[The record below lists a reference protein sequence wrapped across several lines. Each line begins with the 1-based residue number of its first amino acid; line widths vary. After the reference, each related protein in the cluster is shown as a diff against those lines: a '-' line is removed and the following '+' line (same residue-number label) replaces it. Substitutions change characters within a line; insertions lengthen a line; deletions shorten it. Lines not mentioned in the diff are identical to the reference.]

1 MNKWGKM
8 IGLGLVMMTLSAC
21 GSNDSDTAAS
31 TSSEAASTYP
41 LTISNFT
48 KAEGGTEWTAKDQTF
63 IEAPK
68 KVLANSQPAAELLL
82 HLGLKDRIAGVGA
95 TFGAADASVADEYA
109 ELNDLGSDYISKETA
124 LSVDPDMIYG
134 RGGLFDNQDWGV
146 GTVDSLNEMGIP
158 TYVQETSVTGATFD
172 SVYKDI
178 ENLGKIFDVPE
189 AAAAFEQELKDRQA
203 ALEDK
208 VADKEV
214 QTFAHLFMS
223 DPSVVSV
230 YAAQDESFFN
240 SNFEMIKLDN
250 VFKDY
255 SGEVS
260 VETLI
265 ETDPDVLI
273 VGDWSTIEGS
283 VSGDEIIQ
291 GLYDNEKLSS
301 MKAIKNKQ
309 AYALDYNY
317 LFGYGYQALTGLEQL
332 VDEMAK

>member
-1 MNKWGKM
+1 MNKWCKI
-8 IGLGLVMMTLSAC
+8 IGLGLVLVTLSAC
-21 GSNDSDTAAS
+21 GSENSSTQASSSAA
-31 TSSEAASTYP
+31 ESTYP
-41 LTISNFT
+41 LTISNYT
-48 KAEGGTEWTAKDQTF
+48 KAEGGSEWTAKDQTF
-63 IEAPK
+63 AAAPK
-68 KVLANSQPAAELLL
+68 KVLANTQPAAELLL

-95 TFGAADASVADEYA
+95 TFGAADESVAAEYA

-124 LSVDPDMIYG
+124 LSVDPDMIFG

-178 ENLGKIFDVPE
+178 ENLGKIFDVPD
-189 AAAAFEQELKDRQA
+189 AAAAFEQELKERQA
-203 ALEDK
+203 ALEEK

-223 DPSVVSV
+223 DPSEVSV

-283 VSGDEIIQ
+283 VSGEEIIK

-309 AYALDYNY
+309 VYALDYNY

-332 VDEMAK
+332 VDEMAQE

>member
-1 MNKWGKM
+1 MNKWGKI
-8 IGLGLVMMTLSAC
+8 IGLGLVLATLSAC
-21 GSNDSDTAAS
+21 GSENSSTQASSSAA
-31 TSSEAASTYP
+31 ESTYP
-41 LTISNFT
+41 LTISNYT
-48 KAEGGTEWTAKDQTF
+48 KAEGGSEWTAKDQTF
-63 IEAPK
+63 AAAPK
-68 KVLANSQPAAELLL
+68 KVLANTQPAAELLL

-95 TFGAADASVADEYA
+95 TFGVADESVAAEYA

-124 LSVDPDMIYG
+124 LSVDPDMIFG

-178 ENLGKIFDVPE
+178 ENLGKIFDVPD
-189 AAAAFEQELKDRQA
+189 AAAAFEQELKERQA
-203 ALEDK
+203 ALEEK

-223 DPSVVSV
+223 DPIEVSV

-283 VSGDEIIQ
+283 VSGEEIIK

-309 AYALDYNY
+309 VYALDYNY

-332 VDEMAK
+332 VDEMAQE

>member
-1 MNKWGKM
+1 MNKWGKI
-8 IGLGLVMMTLSAC
+8 IGLGLVLATLSAC
-21 GSNDSDTAAS
+21 GSENSSTQASSSAA
-31 TSSEAASTYP
+31 ESTYP
-41 LTISNFT
+41 LTISNYT
-48 KAEGGTEWTAKDQTF
+48 KAEGGSEWTAKDQTF
-63 IEAPK
+63 AAAPK
-68 KVLANSQPAAELLL
+68 KVLANTQPAAELLL

-95 TFGAADASVADEYA
+95 TFGAADESVAAEYA

-124 LSVDPDMIYG
+124 LSVDPDMIFG

-178 ENLGKIFDVPE
+178 ENLGKIFDVPD
-189 AAAAFEQELKDRQA
+189 AAAAFEQELKERQA
-203 ALEDK
+203 ALEEK

-223 DPSVVSV
+223 DPSEVSV

-283 VSGDEIIQ
+283 VSGEEIIK

-309 AYALDYNY
+309 VYALDYNY

-332 VDEMAK
+332 VDEMAQE

>member
-1 MNKWGKM
+1 ME
-8 IGLGLVMMTLSAC
+8 AR
-21 GSNDSDTAAS
+21 TAVRKLHQALPKVPIHS
-31 TSSEAASTYP
+31 R
-41 LTISNFT
+41 
-48 KAEGGTEWTAKDQTF
+48 AEGGSEWTAKDQTF
-63 IEAPK
+63 AAAPK
-68 KVLANSQPAAELLL
+68 KVLANTQPAAELLL

-95 TFGAADASVADEYA
+95 TFGAADESVAAEYA

-124 LSVDPDMIYG
+124 LSVDPDMIFG

-178 ENLGKIFDVPE
+178 ENLGKIFDVPD
-189 AAAAFEQELKDRQA
+189 AAAAFEQELKERQA
-203 ALEDK
+203 ALEEK

-223 DPSVVSV
+223 DPSEVSV

-283 VSGDEIIQ
+283 VSGEEIIK

-309 AYALDYNY
+309 VYALDYNY
-317 LFGYGYQALTGLEQL
+317 LFGYGYQALTGLEKL
-332 VDEMAK
+332 VDEMAQE